1 MGSKKRIVPASKL
14 SKKQRQALAKER
26 RVTWAFSP
34 VTRKPEHPKAY
45 RRSRQKQ
52 FRDFDFPPDCF
63 FILSLFPIRFCV
75 FRIIFLH
82 FVPLWGIIKN
92 NLSLFSFP
100 MQEVSHENFSAVGA
114 EETHAFL

>member
-63 FILSLFPIRFCV
+63 LFCHFC
-75 FRIIFLH
+75 
-82 FVPLWGIIKN
+82 
-92 NLSLFSFP
+92 
-100 MQEVSHENFSAVGA
+100 SAVFSRPIACNLLCFGA
-114 EETHAFL
+114 

>member
-63 FILSLFPIRFCV
+63 LFCRF
-75 FRIIFLH
+75 F
-82 FVPLWGIIKN
+82 
-92 NLSLFSFP
+92 
-100 MQEVSHENFSAVGA
+100 
-114 EETHAFL
+114 